1 MLAKQAASAKPLKL
15 LAARSRE
22 ATGYDCRC
30 RKTAIALS
38 GSAVAECP
46 VAVMGRDMAL
56 LLCDGLRSGRRI
68 IPSPPLHRSQL
79 RLNNLALGSHSR

>member
-38 GSAVAECP
+38 GSAVAES
-46 VAVMGRDMAL
+46 VAVMVIHGTVAL
-56 LLCDGLRSGRRI
+56 
-68 IPSPPLHRSQL
+68 
-79 RLNNLALGSHSR
+79 

>member
-38 GSAVAECP
+38 RSAVAES
-46 VAVMGRDMAL
+46 VAVMGRYMAL

-68 IPSPPLHRSQL
+68 IPSSPLHRSQL